1 MPEPMAARGRVTILD
16 VAAAAGVSRQT
27 VTRAMNDM
35 AEIAPATRERV
46 LQVARELRYRPS
58 RFGRDLVSGRRRTI
72 ALVVHSL
79 INPYYPELAS
89 AVVGA
94 AARCGWNVV
103 LADSRHASSPK
114 QLLADLGEQADV
126 VVGYLGAIPPDHRG
140 DLLPLV
146 VIDGDAGS
154 GHAVVRFDAAAAMA
168 DLAGHLAGAGVR
180 HPVMAVPGSGN
191 ARAREFAAAMARH
204 QVPVRVLTYPE
215 HGAGADG
222 DPTRSG
228 GEDLDG
234 GISVA
239 AALVREIQSGA
250 AATDAVLGFN
260 DLTACGLL
268 KGFRR
273 AGVAVPDQV
282 RVAGIDG
289 LSLGTVV
296 SPELTTLALDLDEVA
311 EHAVDLAIEIFDGR
325 TGPGETEG
333 TARQVSHRLLVRE
346 SA

>member
-1 MPEPMAARGRVTILD
+1 MAARGRVTIVD

-35 AEIAPATRERV
+35 TEIAPATRERV

-58 RFGRDLVSGRRRTI
+58 RFGRDLVSGQRRTI

-94 AARCGWNVV
+94 AARRGWNVV

-114 QLLADLGEQADV
+114 QLLADLGAQADV

-154 GHAVVRFDAAAAMA
+154 GHAVVRFDAAGAMA
-168 DLAGHLAGAGVR
+168 DLADHLAGAGVR
-180 HPVMAVPGSGN
+180 HPVMAVPGSGT

-215 HGAGADG
+215 PGAGG

-228 GEDLDG
+228 GDDLAG

-239 AALVREIQSGA
+239 AALVREIHSGA
-250 AATDAVLGFN
+250 AAADAVLGFN

-289 LSLGTVV
+289 LSLCTVV

-325 TGPGETEG
+325 AAPGETEG
-333 TARQVSHRLLVRE
+333 TARKVSHRLLVRE
-346 SA
+346 ST